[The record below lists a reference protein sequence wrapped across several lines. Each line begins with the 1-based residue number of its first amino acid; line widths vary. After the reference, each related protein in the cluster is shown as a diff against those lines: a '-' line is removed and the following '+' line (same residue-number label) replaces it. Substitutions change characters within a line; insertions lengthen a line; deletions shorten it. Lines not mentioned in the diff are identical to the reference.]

1 MTCPVR
7 FVYVYYYKSSKTNS
21 VYYVVT
27 VCFDYFRVRCD
38 LHASIEENK
47 AVLKEKMKEAQTA
60 GERANQSRYYIVAK

>member
-1 MTCPVR
+1 
-7 FVYVYYYKSSKTNS
+7 
-21 VYYVVT
+21 
-27 VCFDYFRVRCD
+27 VRCD